1 MSRPPIASSA
11 RFINPLL
18 VRDNNRTTRVL
29 ANPDNSC
36 AYDMRVASRGEAW
49 HSFRR
54 GPCFTQGSPMKFAGF
69 AVQTKALGKRGALLF
84 GVLLCSA
91 IPAKAEYRLE
101 VGDVIEISVAGVPDL
116 RQRVAVQWDGSI
128 SFPLLGTFV
137 AVGLSPSE
145 VRAKIQ
151 AQLSTKAFRQ
161 RAPDGRENVIVI
173 EPDQVTAG
181 VVEYRPIYVNG
192 DVSRPGEQTF
202 RPHMTVRQAVALSGG
217 YELMRFRMNHPF
229 LESADLRSDYE
240 TLWADFAKEQAHIWR
255 MRIELGDKDN
265 AEQKLAADAPI
276 SPSAIAQITSLEAKQ
291 LKTRQDDYLREKIFL
306 QRGVKQS
313 EEQIQVLTDQLEKED
328 QGLQADSQDLQRIA
342 GLFGRGAIPM
352 PRVSEARRAVLL
364 SSTRKLQTT
373 AQLMQLRKQRDDFTR
388 QLERLDD
395 LRRITLLR
403 ELQEAGVR
411 ADQLRAKLRSVG
423 EKLQFTGLVKS
434 QLVRGTG
441 GKPEILI
448 VRKAEEG
455 RTRFNAEEDSELQ
468 PGDVVEVAL
477 RTEQAPVP

>member
-1 MSRPPIASSA
+1 
-11 RFINPLL
+11 
-18 VRDNNRTTRVL
+18 
-29 ANPDNSC
+29 
-36 AYDMRVASRGEAW
+36 
-49 HSFRR
+49 
-54 GPCFTQGSPMKFAGF
+54 MKFAGF
-69 AVQTKALGKRGALLF
+69 AVQTKALGKRGALLS

-91 IPAKAEYRLE
+91 IPAKAEYRLD

-116 RQRVAVQWDGSI
+116 RQRVAIQLDGSI

-145 VRAKIQ
+145 IRAKIQ
-151 AQLSTKAFRQ
+151 AKLSTKAFRQ
-161 RAPDGRENVIVI
+161 RASDGRENVIVI

-192 DVSRPGEQTF
+192 DVSRPGEQTY
-202 RPHMTVRQAVALSGG
+202 RPQMTVRQAVALSGG
-217 YELMRFRMNHPF
+217 YEVMRFRMNHPF
-229 LESADLRSDYE
+229 LESADLRSEYE

-255 MRIELGDKDN
+255 MKIELGDNDN
-265 AEQKLAADAPI
+265 VDQKLAADAPI
-276 SPSAIAQITSLEAKQ
+276 SPSAIAQIASLEAKQ

-313 EEQIQVLTDQLEKED
+313 EEQIQVLTDQLDKED
-328 QGLQADSQDLQRIA
+328 QGLQADSQDMQRIA
-342 GLFGRGAIPM
+342 DLFGKGAVPM

-373 AQLMQLRKQRDDFTR
+373 AQLMQQKKQRDDFAR

-395 LRRITLLR
+395 LRKLNLLR

-411 ADQLRAKLRSVG
+411 SDQLSAKLRSVG

-448 VRKAEEG
+448 VRKEEEG

-477 RTEQAPVP
+477 RTEQVPVP